1 MEKDIEGC
9 IFEKAKESLNK
20 IGMYALFTG
29 CRTPGEEGYFVF
41 LLCLCGACGCT
52 AFSLCYNMY

>member
-20 IGMYALFTG
+20 IGMYDGEKENAYRLTQHTDKLLFN
-29 CRTPGEEGYFVF
+29 
-41 LLCLCGACGCT
+41 A
-52 AFSLCYNMY
+52 S

>member
-20 IGMYALFTG
+20 IGMYA
-29 CRTPGEEGYFVF
+29 GEKEK
-41 LLCLCGACGCT
+41 T
-52 AFSLCYNMY
+52 EKEKMMDTTK